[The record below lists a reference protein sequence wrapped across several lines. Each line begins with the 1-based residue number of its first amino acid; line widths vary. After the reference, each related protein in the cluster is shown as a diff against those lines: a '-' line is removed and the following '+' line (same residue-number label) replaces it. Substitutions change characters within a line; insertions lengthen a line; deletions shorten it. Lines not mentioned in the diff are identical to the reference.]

1 VASAATV
8 TTNFPDYPPGDTV
21 WISGAGFASHESVTV
36 VVEHVDTTITGGLG
50 HDPWK
55 VKANNGGNITTYWI
69 VPYDDNVG
77 ETLRVEATGN
87 SSALFATTTF
97 TDVNTILT
105 LTSVLADTFCP
116 GESVQVC
123 ANLLQNCG
131 GGSDQPLYNRPLIFF
146 FNPGNCGVDVGQNG
160 QDTVYT
166 DSAGN
171 ACATLSVPTTPGNY
185 TIRVKFLGEDKPSPC
200 PTPGNSACDPFDPN
214 SNKRCV
220 ELSNSNVCE
229 PVVVDS
235 AACCAGDNPPV
246 VIAPDSTKTLC
257 SADTIKFTVTA
268 TDADA
273 GDTLTLEKISG
284 PGTFTTVTGTSP
296 LSGQL
301 KHYVTASGT
310 YTYIF
315 KVTDECGA
323 VDYDTAVWTVT
334 LNSPPVIT
342 FQNDTSVFQ
351 CSPASIC
358 VNYLVSDPNGLAGLV
373 ETKISGPGTIDTLNN
388 KVCFTPGSSG
398 SFTIIVKVTDP
409 CGAYDQDTVVVTVN
423 LNDPPS
429 IAFGNDTSLFQCTP
443 ASICANY
450 TVSDPDGLA
459 GLVETLVSG
468 PGTIDTL
475 NNKVC
480 FTPAS
485 SGSFT
490 FIVRVTD
497 PCGVTDQDTV
507 VVTVN
512 LNDQPT
518 IALGSDFTVNQCTP
532 QQICVPYTVSD
543 PDGLAGIVE
552 TKVSGPG
559 TIDTLNNQVCFTPSG
574 SGTFTIIVKAT
585 DPCGAFDQD
594 TINVTVTGNTKPQ
607 FIICPTGPDPLL
619 CPGDSVCVWFHAIDN
634 DGDYI
639 CITQMTSAPGSF
651 VGGTGPGGSSLCG
664 DSAAFGYFCLIPD
677 TSGTYCISLVVTDSC
692 GGKDTCSLCIVVQMN
707 QPPTVTALDGTLHL
721 CAPDSLKFQVCGT
734 DPDSGDTITL
744 MKTSGPGTFPT
755 KTGLPPQCDT
765 LRDYITAAGTY
776 TYIFKVTDKCGA
788 TDYDTAVWVVTFDA
802 QAPVV
807 TAPDGSKFLCG
818 PDSLKFQVC
827 GTDSD
832 AGDTITVMKTSG
844 SGTFPTKIGLSP
856 QCDTLRD
863 YITVAGTYTYI
874 FKVTDECGKVDYD
887 TAVWV
892 ITFNNPPVVTAKD
905 TTVAL
910 CAPDTIRIPVCVT
923 DPNAGDTVALIKT
936 SGGGVFAGKTGLPP
950 FCDTLKFY
958 ATAVGTSTFIFKV
971 TDECGATDFDTATIT
986 VTKINQPPTVT
997 APDSTKKLCAPGN
1010 ISFVVC
1016 ASDSN
1021 AGDTITLEKT
1031 SGIGTFCTKTGVT
1044 PQCCTLTASI
1054 PSSGTYTWIFK
1065 VTNSCG
1071 AVDYDTATW
1080 TITVN
1085 NPPVVTAPDGN
1096 LNLCSA
1102 DTLKF
1107 AVCATDP
1114 DAGDTLTL
1122 IKTSG
1127 PGTFAGKIGLSP
1139 VCDTLKYYV
1148 TAAGTYTFIFK
1159 VTDKCGATD
1168 YDTAT
1173 WVVGFDAQ
1181 TPVVTAPDGSKSLCA
1196 PDTLKFQVCGT
1207 DSDLGDTLTLE
1218 KISGPGTFPTKVG
1231 VSPVCDTLRHYIT
1244 TAGTYTYVFKVTD
1257 ECGKV
1262 DFDTAVWTITKV
1274 NQPPTV
1280 TAPDSTKNLCGPGN
1294 ISFTVCASDPDAGD
1308 TITLEK
1314 TSGIGTFCTKTGVTP
1329 QCCTLSAFIPSAGT
1343 YTWIFKVTNSC
1354 GATDYDTATWTIN
1367 FTGQPPAMLAGAD
1380 KNRSIC
1386 PGDTICFT
1394 VSANHP
1400 TNNPVKIEKISGP
1413 GNACSPAFSVN
1424 PSCEVCFAPASAGQ
1438 YCFIFRATEQNCN
1451 LTDEDTVCVNVSS
1464 GEPPFIIP
1472 GPDTIKVCPGNSA
1485 VFIVRA
1491 TNPSGDSVCIE
1502 KASGPGSFPTV
1513 CDLGDAFS
1521 GFTYLVPDENCYPV
1535 VFKASSDCGEDFD
1548 TVVICGDSSQ
1558 CEVCIHVKIDCPEGD
1573 PGENLWLPILI
1584 QNNVEIGGFDLVV
1597 EFNNTDITVVKVERG
1612 DAIDDTNSTGKF
1624 NWHYFTYRL
1633 DPSTVIH
1640 KYKIHLVGVGKLYS
1654 SYPGICLGPNP
1665 GFVELAKI
1673 RVVLANNELLRCFQT
1688 PVFFEW
1694 DSFTCLENT
1703 FSDCSGN
1710 TLYVSN
1716 NYNQFNPDSCPAL
1729 DKNRAVLPCVLF
1741 EDGCVRFRCPQ
1752 DVDPI
1757 VIGDINVNGFPY
1769 EVADAVLF
1777 SSYFIYGESVFSS
1790 DYDTRQAQIGGSD
1803 VNRDGF
1809 VLSIAD
1815 LVYLLRIL
1823 VGDQAPLGEG
1833 TSLTNVSGYQA
1844 DFDGRFVEV
1853 SAQKALGAALFV
1865 FNGEGMVTPL
1875 AQNLTIISNAAEGQT
1890 KVLVYGL
1897 SKGSA
1902 IPAGN
1907 TKLFSIK
1914 GKVELSKVEA
1924 ADYYANPVEVQ
1935 ISSGGNKPTTYNLSQ
1950 NYPNPFNATTSI
1962 KFALPVDGK
1971 VTLKIYNLAGQVV
1984 KVFQEQMS
1992 AGYQT
1997 IVWDGTNSNGEKV
2010 ASGVYFYRLDVGAW
2024 TDIKKM
2030 LLLK

>member
-1 VASAATV
+1 MASAATV
-8 TTNFPDYPPGDTV
+8 TTDFPDYPPGDTV
-21 WISGAGFASHESVTV
+21 WISGAGFAVKESVTV
-36 VVEHVDTTITGGLG
+36 QVKHVDTTITGGLG

-55 VKANNGGNITTYWI
+55 IRANNSGNFTTYWV

-77 ETLRVEATGN
+77 ETLRVEATGQ
-87 SSALFATTTF
+87 SSGLFATTTF
-97 TDVNTILT
+97 SDVNSILT
-105 LTSVLADTFCP
+105 FTTSIPETLCAGDTI
-116 GESVQVC
+116 QVC
-123 ANLLQNCG
+123 ANLVQKCPGNTT
-131 GGSDQPLYNRPLIFF
+131 QPLPGRDILFF
-146 FNPGNCGVDVGQNG
+146 INPGNCGANIG
-160 QDTVYT
+160 QDANDTVTT
-166 DSAGN
+166 DASGN
-171 ACATLSVPTTPGNY
+171 ACATLIVPSTPGSY
-185 TIRVKFLGEDKPSPC
+185 TIRIKYRGEDKPNPC
-200 PTPGNSACDPFDPN
+200 PTPGNSACNPNDSDP
-214 SNKRCV
+214 NKRCV
-220 ELSNSNVCE
+220 EISNSNECK
-229 PVVVDS
+229 PIVVTSD
-235 AACCAGDNPPV
+235 CCAGNSAPTV
-246 VIAPDSTKTLC
+246 VAPDSTKKLC
-257 SADTIKFTVTA
+257 NADTIRFTVTA
-268 TDADA
+268 TDPNS

-284 PGTFTTVTGTSP
+284 PGTFPTVTGTSP

-323 VDYDTAVWTVT
+323 VDYDTAVWT
-334 LNSPPVIT
+334 I
-342 FQNDTSVFQ
+342 
-351 CSPASIC
+351 
-358 VNYLVSDPNGLAGLV
+358 
-373 ETKISGPGTIDTLNN
+373 
-388 KVCFTPGSSG
+388 
-398 SFTIIVKVTDP
+398 
-409 CGAYDQDTVVVTVN
+409 
-423 LNDPPS
+423 
-429 IAFGNDTSLFQCTP
+429 
-443 ASICANY
+443 
-450 TVSDPDGLA
+450 
-459 GLVETLVSG
+459 
-468 PGTIDTL
+468 
-475 NNKVC
+475 
-480 FTPAS
+480 
-485 SGSFT
+485 
-490 FIVRVTD
+490 
-497 PCGVTDQDTV
+497 
-507 VVTVN
+507 
-512 LNDQPT
+512 
-518 IALGSDFTVNQCTP
+518 
-532 QQICVPYTVSD
+532 
-543 PDGLAGIVE
+543 
-552 TKVSGPG
+552 
-559 TIDTLNNQVCFTPSG
+559 
-574 SGTFTIIVKAT
+574 
-585 DPCGAFDQD
+585 
-594 TINVTVTGNTKPQ
+594 TINTPPQ

-619 CPGDSVCVWFHAIDN
+619 CPGDSVCVWFHATDA

-639 CITQMTSAPGSF
+639 CITQLTSAPGSF
-651 VGGTGPGGSSLCG
+651 VGGSGPGGSSLCG

-677 TSGTYCISLVVTDSC
+677 TSGTYLVSMVVSDSC
-692 GGKDTCSLCIVVQMN
+692 GGKDTCSFSITVHMN
-707 QPPTVTALDGTLHL
+707 QPPTVTAVDGTLHL
-721 CAPDSLKFQVCGT
+721 CAPDSLKFPVCGT
-734 DPDSGDTITL
+734 DSDSGDTITL

-755 KTGLPPQCDT
+755 KTGLSPQCDT

-788 TDYDTAVWVVTFDA
+788 VDYDTATWIVTFDA

-832 AGDTITVMKTSG
+832 AGDTITVIKTSG

-863 YITVAGTYTYI
+863 YITAAGTYTYI

-905 TTVAL
+905 TSVAL

-923 DPNAGDTVALIKT
+923 DPNAGDTVTLIKT

-958 ATAVGTSTFIFKV
+958 ASAVGTSTIIFKV

-1016 ASDSN
+1016 ASDPD

-1107 AVCATDP
+1107 AVCASDP

-1127 PGTFAGKIGLSP
+1127 PGTFAGKTGLSP

-1181 TPVVTAPDGSKSLCA
+1181 TPVVTAQDGSKSLCA

-1218 KISGPGTFPTKVG
+1218 KISGPGSFPTKVG
-1231 VSPVCDTLRHYIT
+1231 LSPVCDTLRHYIT
-1244 TAGTYTYVFKVTD
+1244 APGTYTYIFKVTD

-1274 NQPPTV
+1274 NQPPVV
-1280 TAPDSTKNLCGPGN
+1280 TAPDSTKNLCGPGT
-1294 ISFTVCASDPDAGD
+1294 ISFTVCASDPDVGD

-1314 TSGIGTFCTKTGVTP
+1314 SSGIGTFCTKTGVTP
-1329 QCCTLSAFIPSAGT
+1329 QCCTLTASIPSAGT

-1354 GATDYDTATWTIN
+1354 GAVDYDTATWTIN
-1367 FTGQPPAMLAGAD
+1367 FTGQPPVMLAGAD

-1394 VSANHP
+1394 VSATHP
-1400 TNNPVKIEKISGP
+1400 TNTPVKIEKISGP
-1413 GNACSPAFSVN
+1413 GNACSPAYSVN

-1438 YCFIFRATEQNCN
+1438 YCFVFRATEQNCG
-1451 LTDEDTVCVNVSS
+1451 LTDEDTVCVNVSLGS
-1464 GEPPFIIP
+1464 NPQVVLPS
-1472 GPDTIKVCPGNSA
+1472 DTIKECPGKTLCYSISG
-1485 VFIVRA
+1485 VD
-1491 TNPSGDSVCIE
+1491 PGGDSVCIE
-1502 KASGPGSFPTV
+1502 KVSGPGSFTTT
-1513 CDLGDAFS
+1513 CGDSVAT
-1521 GFTYLVPDENCYPV
+1521 GQLCLTIPANNTYDQI
-1535 VFKASSDCGEDFD
+1535 VFKASNCGEKLD
-1548 TVVICGDSSQ
+1548 TLVVYGDSSR
-1558 CEVCIHVKIDCPEGD
+1558 CEVCIQVKIDCPEGD
-1573 PGENLWLPILI
+1573 PGQVLWLPVLI
-1584 QNNVEIGGFDLVV
+1584 QNNVVIGGFDLTL
-1597 EFNNTDITVVKVERG
+1597 EFFNTDFTVIKVERG

-1654 SYPGICLGPNP
+1654 SYPGVCLGPNP
-1665 GFVELAKI
+1665 DFVELAKI
-1673 RVVLANNELLRCFQT
+1673 RVVLANNELMRCFQT

-1694 DSFTCLENT
+1694 DNFTCMENT

-1710 TLYVSN
+1710 VLYVSN
-1716 NYNQFNPDSCPAL
+1716 NLSQFNPDSCPTT
-1729 DKNRAVLPCVLF
+1729 DKNGDVIPCVLF
-1741 EDGCVRFRCPQ
+1741 ENGCVRFRCPH

-1757 VIGDINVNGFPY
+1757 IIGDINVNGQPY

-1790 DYDTRQAQIGGSD
+1790 DYDTRQAQIGATD
-1803 VNRDGF
+1803 INRDGF

-1823 VGDQAPLGEG
+1823 VGDQAPLGAG
-1833 TSLTNVSGYQA
+1833 TSLSNASGYQA
-1844 DFDGRFVEV
+1844 DFDGRFVEI
-1853 SAQKALGAALFV
+1853 SAQKALGAALFI
-1865 FNGEGMVTPL
+1865 FNGEGTVTPL

-1897 SKGSA
+1897 GKGAA
-1902 IPAGN
+1902 IQAAN
-1907 TKLFSIK
+1907 SRLFSIK
-1914 GKVELSKVEA
+1914 GEVELVRVEA

-1935 ISSGGNKPTTYNLSQ
+1935 IVNFSGAKPSTYQLGQ

-1962 KFALPVDGK
+1962 RFALPIDGK

-1997 IVWDGTNSNGEKV
+1997 IIWDGANSNGEKV
-2010 ASGVYFYRLDVGAW
+2010 ASGVYFYRLDVGTW